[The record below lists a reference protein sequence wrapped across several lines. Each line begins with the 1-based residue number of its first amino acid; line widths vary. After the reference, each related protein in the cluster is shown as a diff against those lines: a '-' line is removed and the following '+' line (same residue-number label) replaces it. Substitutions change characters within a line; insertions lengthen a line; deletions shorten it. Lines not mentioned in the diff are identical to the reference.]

1 MSINIPLEAIANQ
14 ELTITLEGA
23 RYNLSIKQSILCM
36 EMSIVRDGAV
46 IITGMRL
53 VAGSPVIPYKYLER
67 GNFLFL
73 TENDDLPW
81 WEKFGATQSL
91 LYLTI
96 DEMEQARAT

>member
-1 MSINIPLEAIANQ
+1 MSINVPIEAIANQ
-14 ELTITLEGA
+14 EFTIVLEGA
-23 RYNLSIKQSILCM
+23 RYNLSIKQATGCM
-36 EMSIVRDGAV
+36 EMDIIRDDVV
-46 IITGMRL
+46 ILNGIRP
-53 VAGSPVIPYKYLER
+53 VAGTPVIPYKYLER

>member
-1 MSINIPLEAIANQ
+1 MSINVPIEATANQ
-14 ELTITLEGA
+14 EFTITLEGA
-23 RYNLSIKQSILCM
+23 RYNLSIKQATGCM
-36 EMSIVRDGAV
+36 EMDIIRDDVV
-46 IITGMRL
+46 ILNGIRP
-53 VAGSPVIPYKYLER
+53 VAGTPVIPYKYLER

-81 WEKFGATQSL
+81 WEKFGVAQSL

>member
-1 MSINIPLEAIANQ
+1 MSINVPIEAVANQ
-14 ELTITLEGA
+14 EFTIVLEGA
-23 RYNLSIKQSILCM
+23 RYNLSIKQATGCM
-36 EMSIVRDGAV
+36 EMDIIRDDVV
-46 IITGMRL
+46 ILTGIRP